1 MPIHNLHSDWM
12 DLALS
17 HASCSARHWAL
28 KVPWR
33 RRRGAPQSSPPPWLL
48 LLSLHM
54 PAGAHKQLG
63 SQAFLLGLVWHGLTE
78 ASERRE
84 TGGTNAASSPVGTA
98 QPPNRPDREAIPYR
112 KRHGRAPT
120 TLLRGE
126 SAAEEENLKRMKAPA
141 TAEGQTAVNIH
152 DFAAA
157 ASPVRGSAAAA
168 AGPPASHGR
177 ARIVPTAM
185 NTNTTNT
192 TTATNIT
199 SPGSR
204 HASSKPRGG
213 ASTTSSGG
221 VAATISTTSPISKA
235 SRESRASRENGSKAS
250 RKSGGGQRGSK
261 AGSRGSRGSKNSSK
275 GSSSG
280 KPGGRSSSKSAST
293 PRVISAAAPRPSA
306 LRARPPRNLRTSDR
320 LLALARRPRAAHPDD
335 APPRARQPH
344 PRLRRGQRPRA
355 RRRPRPR
362 PGSAG
367 PRRRR
372 QRGWR
377 VGRRSGCRD
386 CPAQGLPHVC
396 VPTTYS
402 GSEMMPLLCDA
413 SPARHNILD
422 AHAGSPFSPL
432 IATSS
437 VAAVAMAAAA
447 ASGGDDDHP
456 FHPHHLLQAQQ
467 QQQQTKGSR
476 RRSSGGGG
484 SGGGATTSIR
494 DPRVV
499 PTLVIYDEDLTGSG
513 TPERFSA
520 PSGIAARA
528 RVDAFADAHRS
539 SGDDDETA
547 EWSYLHLPGV

>member
-1 MPIHNLHSDWM
+1 
-12 DLALS
+12 
-17 HASCSARHWAL
+17 
-28 KVPWR
+28 
-33 RRRGAPQSSPPPWLL
+33 
-48 LLSLHM
+48 
-54 PAGAHKQLG
+54 
-63 SQAFLLGLVWHGLTE
+63 
-78 ASERRE
+78 
-84 TGGTNAASSPVGTA
+84 
-98 QPPNRPDREAIPYR
+98 
-112 KRHGRAPT
+112 
-120 TLLRGE
+120 
-126 SAAEEENLKRMKAPA
+126 MKAPA

-293 PRVISAAAPRPSA
+293 PRVILGRGALARLPSELARLGICAPLIVSSPS
-306 LRARPPRNLRTSDR
+306 RV
-320 LLALARRPRAAHPDD
+320 ALARRIQTTLLPALDSRILDSAVVSVPARVVDRALDRGVQGRD
-335 APPRARQPH
+335 AVVSVGGASAVGLAAAIA
-344 PRLRRGQRPRA
+344 LRR
-355 RRRPRPR
+355 
-362 PGSAG
+362 
-367 PRRRR
+367 
-372 QRGWR
+372 
-377 VGRRSGCRD
+377 
-386 CPAQGLPHVC
+386 GLPHVC

-467 QQQQTKGSR
+467 QQQTKGSR

-499 PTLVIYDEDLTGSG
+499 PTLVIYDEELTGSG